1 MLRSG
6 NGGEYSEENGQAEKK
21 NGNGSKNCGQGGSYS
36 RERMPR
42 WPHEATGRHKNPHF
56 YIHA

>member
-21 NGNGSKNCGQGGSYS
+21 KEMEVRIVGGRVLQQ
-36 RERMPR
+36 RED
-42 WPHEATGRHKNPHF
+42 ATL
-56 YIHA
+56 AS